1 MSIWKKNSVLICIG
15 IVVTILLGACAAPTP
30 EEMVVTQVVKE
41 TVIVE
46 GTPQIKEVEVVV
58 TATPEPAGGPK
69 RGGIL
74 RHALPPVAQFD
85 PAFLTSVS
93 DDEVSRPWH
102 DFFVHLDEDNLPDF
116 ERSLATG
123 YEVNE
128 EATVWTLALRQ
139 GVQFHNGKNLTAE
152 DIVFTYNRLR
162 DPEVGA
168 PTVGTYA
175 NITDIEALDDYTIRF
190 TLENPNPDFLFDLG
204 EYHAVVVDSDT
215 TDFETEWNGTG
226 PFIIESYA
234 PEDRVVFK
242 RNPNYWMIGEDGEP
256 LPYLDGMEYIF
267 LTEPSAQVEA
277 LRGGQVHWVN
287 KLLPEF
293 VEPLESDPDIVV
305 PMKPSNFSYVI
316 GMRSD
321 RGPTSD
327 NRVRQAIKLATDR
340 SAILEAV
347 ALGLGVTGRDT
358 PIGLA
363 YGDYYLDVPEPERD
377 VEKAKALLAEAGYPD
392 GLEIVLTTLDQHS
405 VKAIAVVLKE
415 QLAEAGITVNIEIVP
430 SDVFYG
436 TDLWLEADFSIV
448 NWGGRPY
455 PLLYLSLAY
464 ECGAIWSS
472 THWCDEELDEL
483 AQTVASE
490 LDHAKRVEL
499 YHQIQEI
506 FMERGTIIV
515 PFFQS
520 NLFAHS
526 ASVKGFVPAVFD
538 TSMDFRKV
546 WLEE

>member
-436 TDLWLEADFSIV
+436 TGLWLEADFSIV
-448 NWGGRPY
+448 NWAGRPY
-455 PLLYLSLAY
+455 PQLYLSLAY
-464 ECGAIWSS
+464 ECGAVWNG

-483 AQTVASE
+483 AHAAASE
-490 LDHAKRVEL
+490 MDHAKRVEL

-506 FMERGTIIV
+506 FMERGTIII
-515 PFFQS
+515 PFFQN
-520 NLFAHS
+520 NLWAYRTS
-526 ASVKGFVPAVFD
+526 LKGFVPAFTD
-538 TSMDFRKV
+538 GHIDLRAV